1 MDKEL
6 KEMLN
11 HLKEMLEIATSDNFD
26 KAKEKFS
33 EIMDEALKQPCKIK
47 IEKDKKGKA
56 KMGVEGQ
63 RLALLVTLAGAEQGI
78 LKQLKCDN
86 DEFEFIKQFVGTREA
101 GDNE

>member
-11 HLKEMLEIATSDNFD
+11 HLKDMLEIATSKDFE

-33 EIMDEALKQPCKIK
+33 EIMDEALKQPCKIT
-47 IEKDKKGKA
+47 IEKNKKGEA

-63 RLALLVTLAGAEQGI
+63 RLALLISLAGAEQGI
-78 LKQLKCDN
+78 LKQLHCTN
-86 DEFEFIKQFVGTREA
+86 DEFDFIKQFVGTREA

>member
-11 HLKEMLEIATSDNFD
+11 NLKEMLEIATSNDFD

-33 EIMDEALKQPCKIK
+33 EIMGEALKQPCKITV
-47 IEKDKKGKA
+47 EKNKKGEA

-63 RLALLVTLAGAEQGI
+63 RLALLVTLAGAEKGI
-78 LKQLKCDN
+78 LKQLKCNN